1 VVGVVGEIHPDVAAA
16 WDLSGRVVAGE
27 LSMAALVAAPAR
39 EFSIPSVFPP
49 VVFDLAFD
57 IDARMPVSRL
67 VEAIRHGAGA
77 ELEEAGIFD
86 VFHGAPLDAGRKS
99 VAVRL
104 TFRHPERTMVDD
116 EMIPVRSAIV
126 ARVQA
131 ETGGRLRGG

>member
-1 VVGVVGEIHPDVAAA
+1 VVGEIHPDVAAA
-16 WDLSGRVVAGE
+16 WDLTGRVVAGE
-27 LSMAALVAAPAR
+27 LSMAAFVAARAR

-57 IDARMPVSRL
+57 VDARIPVSRL
-67 VEAIRHGAGA
+67 VEAIRQGAGA
-77 ELEEAGIFD
+77 ELEGAGVFD
-86 VFHGAPLDAGRKS
+86 VFQGAPLEPGRKS

-116 EMIPVRSAIV
+116 EMIPVRAAIV